1 MYRLMRVMKPSF
13 TCPIWPLLSL
23 VYRGSD
29 NLESITV
36 SSEFVKRWKI
46 HNYNVYNLNTDQTE
60 YANTYFSGKCELP
73 EKVKVV
79 SAECFRQ
86 YSFST
91 EEKGD
96 YATAWTALFENS
108 TTEENSAWVGD
119 QFSLILSTNFDI
131 SVEQNS
137 CIFNC

>member
-1 MYRLMRVMKPSF
+1 M
-13 TCPIWPLLSL
+13 
-23 VYRGSD
+23 
-29 NLESITV
+29 
-36 SSEFVKRWKI
+36 
-46 HNYNVYNLNTDQTE
+46 
-60 YANTYFSGKCELP
+60 LP

-96 YATAWTALFENS
+96 YGTAWTPLFENS

-119 QFSLILSTNFDI
+119 QFNLILSTNFDI
-131 SVEQNS
+131 NVEQNS
-137 CIFNC
+137 CIFTLLNLLKLS